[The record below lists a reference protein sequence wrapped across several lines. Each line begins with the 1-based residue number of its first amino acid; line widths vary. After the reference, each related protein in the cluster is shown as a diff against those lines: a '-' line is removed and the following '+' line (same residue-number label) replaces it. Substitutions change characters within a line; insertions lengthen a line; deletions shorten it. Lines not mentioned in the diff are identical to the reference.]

1 MVPTRRSLSPAMVQ
15 EFGHALHE
23 AWAQLLRR
31 VATTEAELH
40 AIEGR
45 EIGAPLEDAGRA
57 AVQGILARLDDREQ
71 AELDDIEAG
80 LARLRAGTFGLCEE
94 CRGEVPLERLRAVPT
109 ARRCVACQN
118 LQEKAR

>member
-1 MVPTRRSLSPAMVQ
+1 
-15 EFGHALHE
+15 
-23 AWAQLLRR
+23 
-31 VATTEAELH
+31 
-40 AIEGR
+40 
-45 EIGAPLEDAGRA
+45 
-57 AVQGILARLDDREQ
+57 VQGILARLDDREQ